1 MRCPNVVPQGIDMNL
16 RTWLQFLRDD
26 VGQMEK
32 ASPFETRVV
41 DTVSGKTSQVRSP
54 QGNGYVGAIPVAYSS
69 PLDILTIDQRA
80 DGGLDIYAEFVGAR
94 QQITFILV
102 KR

>member
-1 MRCPNVVPQGIDMNL
+1 MRCPTVVPQGIDMNL

-32 ASPFETRVV
+32 VSPFDTRKI
-41 DTVSGKTSQVRSP
+41 TIVSGRSVQITN
-54 QGNGYVGAIPVAYSS
+54 QGNGYVGAIPIAY
-69 PLDILTIDQRA
+69 PQTLNVLTVTQRG
-80 DGGLDIYAEFVGAR
+80 DGGLDIYAEFSGT
-94 QQITFILV
+94 QQEVTFLVV

>member
-1 MRCPNVVPQGIDMNL
+1 MRTPTVVPQGIDMNL

-32 ASPFETRVV
+32 SSPFENRKITIVSKKKT
-41 DTVSGKTSQVRSP
+41 TVNN
-54 QGNGYVGAIPVAYSS
+54 QGNGYVGALPIAYAQT
-69 PLDILTIDQRA
+69 LDVLTVTPRE
-80 DGGLDIYAEFVGAR
+80 DGGLDIYAEFSGT
-94 QQITFILV
+94 QQEVTLLLV